1 MEKIVI
7 VGGVAAGS
15 TAAAKVRRIS
25 STANITMIESGPD
38 ISFANCGLPYYIGGD
53 IKTRAKLILQSPES
67 FKDQYNVDAYT
78 HTTVSSINRIAHTIN
93 TVNSQSGEQK
103 SFEYTKLILAQGGRP
118 VIPEL
123 PGAGLSHVFTLWTL
137 EDMDKIAHYI
147 LERAGG
153 YRPTLYLKIENPPF
167 MALVIEA
174 TPEPGPTGLPAISI
188 AHYGEQN
195 GDLMRDPEM
204 CFELSKPPLCS
215 LELSAFYYRMDYLG
229 VEQYSR
235 YRDDENYVFVPDLH
249 RQHETFARLWDRNL
263 RAQGFLEAF
272 TDKSIRG

>member
-1 MEKIVI
+1 MQ
-7 VGGVAAGS
+7 
-15 TAAAKVRRIS
+15 T
-25 STANITMIESGPD
+25 
-38 ISFANCGLPYYIGGD
+38 
-53 IKTRAKLILQSPES
+53 IL
-67 FKDQYNVDAYT
+67 
-78 HTTVSSINRIAHTIN
+78 R
-93 TVNSQSGEQK
+93 
-103 SFEYTKLILAQGGRP
+103 
-118 VIPEL
+118 
-123 PGAGLSHVFTLWTL
+123 
-137 EDMDKIAHYI
+137 I

-174 TPEPGPTGLPAISI
+174 TPEPGPCGGPSISV

-204 CFELSKPPLCS
+204 CFELTNPLR
-215 LELSAFYYRMDYLG
+215 LGWIMTPQYFRNDYLG

-235 YRDDENYVFVPDLH
+235 YRDGDNYVFIPGLYQ
-249 RQHETFARLWDRNL
+249 QHEQFARQWDKNL